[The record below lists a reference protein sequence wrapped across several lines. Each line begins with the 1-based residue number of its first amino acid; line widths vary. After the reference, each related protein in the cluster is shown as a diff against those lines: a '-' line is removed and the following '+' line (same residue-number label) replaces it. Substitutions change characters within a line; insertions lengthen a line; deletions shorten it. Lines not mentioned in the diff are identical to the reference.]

1 MKKLSRKQALFI
13 LPAVVDN
20 EAGEEEKAAFF
31 EFISHNDDVREEY
44 ENALLIK
51 QIVSSKFKKKKA
63 PESLKKRI
71 SESLSKKEGT
81 SENLDTQAERKVQH
95 SQPGNSTPNSRIIGS
110 ASRYLA
116 AAAVILFLSMV
127 TIQLLDR
134 TSPHTAENTYVVEN
148 MAAEHFTTIG
158 NENSSLK
165 LRAFSADD
173 AEQYLLEQIG
183 MDVTIPDIEGAQF
196 DGILMADFI
205 DGYQT
210 PLLGYSQPD
219 INETIFIFA
228 FDVDQ
233 IDTHQYLVR
242 NKDAVES
249 CINKHDFHV
258 AEIADHHVVSW
269 LWEDNWYAAISNH
282 NGYDLAALIEP
293 LNYSP

>member
-1 MKKLSRKQALFI
+1 MKKISRKQALFI

-20 EAGEEEKAAFF
+20 EAGEEERAAFF

-51 QIVSSKFKKKKA
+51 HIVSSKFKKKKA

-71 SESLSKKEGT
+71 SESLSKEEAG
-81 SENLDTQAERKVQH
+81 SGNPDALIHENTQH
-95 SQPGNSTPNSRIIGS
+95 SQPDGNNSNSRIIGS

-116 AAAVILFLSMV
+116 AAAVILFLSIV

-148 MAAEHFTTIG
+148 MAAEHFTAIG
-158 NENSSLK
+158 KGNSSLK
-165 LRAFSADD
+165 LRAFSAED
-173 AEQYLLEQIG
+173 AEQYLLEHFSMEI
-183 MDVTIPDIEGAQF
+183 TIPDIEGARF

-219 INETIFIFA
+219 IDETIFIFA

-249 CINKHDFHV
+249 CINKQDFHV

-269 LWEDNWYAAISNH
+269 LWEDKWYAAISNH
-282 NGYDLAALIEP
+282 NGYDLASLIEP
-293 LNYSP
+293 LEYSP